1 MGFREVG
8 LMQVADILR
17 RWQAGDSAR
26 AIARGSG
33 LARDTVGKYLRKY
46 LREARTMGLTPRGPA
61 PTNEQLL
68 TLAQLGQTAP
78 PARAA
83 PRAAQ
88 LEPHRERIVRWLQ
101 EEKLQLTRIAELLE
115 PDVAVPYTTLRRF
128 VRAQGLA
135 AAPRD
140 TVRMADTAPGEVA
153 EFDFG
158 RLGRLTNPTTGKYQ
172 LVWAMNIV
180 LVYSRHQFVWPLIHQ
195 TLEEVIGGL
204 EATWRFWGGIP
215 RRIIF
220 DNFPA
225 AVAGADALNP
235 VFTRGFLEYSQAR
248 GFIADPAR
256 ARHPKDKPHTERNVQ
271 YVRERLWKGGSFAD
285 LADARE
291 QAKRW
296 CLEVAGVRI
305 HGTTR
310 KLPLV
315 IFREEEQAHLLS
327 YDGIPYAVPAWGQVT
342 VHPDH
347 HISFRYAIYSVPDDR
362 CPVGARLEVRA
373 DRDLVRIYN
382 RRGELVKTHPRQP
395 KGGRHTDP
403 ADYPAARTPYALRDA
418 DYVVREAAQLGQFS
432 GLFAER
438 LLAGDFPWAKLR
450 QGQKLIRLG
459 GRYTATR
466 LNAACERAL
475 AVDLIDVTR
484 VERMLIH
491 ALEQEP
497 LPIDSPPARSVV
509 LPSARFARE
518 ASSFDHRHLQADHPQ
533 GDHSAAHLSTRISQK
548 EDTHDRC

>member
-8 LMQVADILR
+8 LMQIADILR

-26 AIARGSG
+26 VIARGSG
-33 LARDTVGKYLRKY
+33 LARDTIGKY
-46 LREARTMGLTPRGPA
+46 LREAQRLGLSPEGPR

-68 TLAQLGQTAP
+68 ALARLGQTAP

-88 LEPHRERIVRWLQ
+88 LEPYRERIARWLQ
-101 EEKLQLTRIAELLE
+101 EDKLQLTRIAELLE
-115 PDVAVPYTTLRRF
+115 PELTVSYTTLRRF
-128 VRAQGLA
+128 VRSQGLG

-153 EFDFG
+153 QFDFG
-158 RLGRLTNPTTGKYQ
+158 RLGRLVNPATGKYQ

-180 LVYSRHQFVWPLIHQ
+180 LIFSRHQFVWPLIHQ
-195 TLEEVIGGL
+195 TLEEVIAGL
-204 EATWRFWGGIP
+204 EAAWAFFAGVP
-215 RRIIF
+215 RRVIF

-248 GFIADPAR
+248 NFIPDPAR
-256 ARHPKDKPHTERNVQ
+256 VRKPTDKPHTERNVQ
-271 YVRERLWKGGSFAD
+271 YVRERLWKGGTFTD

-291 QAKRW
+291 QARRW
-296 CLEVAGVRI
+296 CVEVAGQRI

-315 IFREEEQAHLLS
+315 VFRDEEQAFLLP
-327 YDGIPYAVPAWGQVT
+327 YDGVPYAVPLWGQVT

-347 HISFRYAIYSVPDDR
+347 HIAFRYAIYSVPYDK
-362 CPVGARLEVRA
+362 CPPGVRLEIRG
-373 DRDLVRIYN
+373 DRDLVRIY

-395 KGGRHTDP
+395 KGGRHSDP
-403 ADYPAARTPYALRDA
+403 ADYPPERTPYTLRSA
-418 DYVVREAAQLGQFS
+418 DYVVRAAAGHGPFV

-438 LLAGDFPWAKLR
+438 LLTGDFPWAKLR
-450 QGQKLIRLG
+450 QGQKLLRLAE
-459 GRYTATR
+459 RYTAAR
-466 LNAACERAL
+466 LDRACERAL
-475 AVDLIDVTR
+475 VVDLIDVTR
-484 VERMLIH
+484 VERMLKQ

-497 LPIDSPPARSVV
+497 LPGDPPPPRAVE

-518 ASSFDHRHLQADHPQ
+518 GKAFDHRYPRTQA
-533 GDHSAAHLSTRISQK
+533 HSVEALV
-548 EDTHDRC
+548 